1 MGSKPCRVFQM
12 LLGVVELELFHA
24 ALRQLDKSEG
34 KFSAGALRHYKFT
47 AHVYSLQF
55 DVGIPLRFAD
65 IRQRPHGVGRAARI
79 KLFRGLCEFLSD
91 GVKRCHV
98 LLSFL
103 PSNSARPNGYTSGQ
117 GQGI

>member
-1 MGSKPCRVFQM
+1 MGSKPGGFFQVHLCR
-12 LLGVVELELFHA
+12 LELKELEV

-47 AHVYSLQF
+47 AHVYSLQS
-55 DVGIPLRFAD
+55 DVGIPLRLTHLGK
-65 IRQRPHGVGRAARI
+65 RPHSVGRAASV
-79 KLFRGLCEFLSD
+79 KLFRGLCEFLSK

-103 PSNSARPNGYTSGQ
+103 PSNSAKPNGYTSG
-117 GQGI
+117 